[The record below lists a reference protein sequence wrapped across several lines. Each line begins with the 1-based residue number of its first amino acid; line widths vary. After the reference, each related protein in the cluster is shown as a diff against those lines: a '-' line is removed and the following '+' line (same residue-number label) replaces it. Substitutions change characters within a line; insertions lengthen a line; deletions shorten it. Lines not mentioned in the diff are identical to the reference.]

1 LHNAIRSLLS
11 EVLSSTDGVRLELI
25 ISLLR
30 EGGLAERLVAE
41 FTAEDSAA
49 KARVRHRHARVGYM
63 GHLQLLCN
71 EIRDYAAK
79 EPECAAV
86 LTAVTGWS
94 EILLPVVDE
103 TARVQSEQLGGGVTD
118 ADRNLASSSLASC
131 QSTESGDSMKPKLK
145 ADFVLNDS
153 YDDDDDFVLND
164 SYDDDDDDVIP
175 VATAPDL
182 RRSDDEDDEFHPDSF
197 GSALPPQPSNDVVSD
212 SSVDSFSTHS
222 STSCDSWP
230 QPTQSWAAFDAD
242 FSAFPPASGDG
253 PVAPSWPQEEQSFVA
268 TFVEPTRAS
277 AGQHQQTEPIVGSD
291 APPASRPSAQHHA
304 SAEAGGFW
312 GAPEPPPTTSLDHQ
326 DLALGE
332 KDAASTLVGQPSDRQ
347 EAVGDS
353 CATIVTPDDAL
364 SRLSLEP
371 QTDSTGD
378 GVSPPRSVPIVRQ
391 DVQAA
396 DSSGCPCVD
405 KPEVSGGH
413 EACVETSSQCELQ
426 DKAQYSQAAHQASC
440 GEGAVG
446 NAAPAPQTK
455 SSIQPQSE
463 QSDCASEG
471 FDGTVVA
478 GKSQTS
484 SKLEQHE
491 TATGSV
497 SGSAQRLQEQAS
509 LKTEMPTIAVT
520 HAGFDVSQ
528 PQTIAKVE
536 RPGDSVAGSFWG
548 FAAVAAT
555 ESPQASKPSRQEGLA
570 AKSKVSTSAQP
581 QDRVDAGS
589 FWAKLQDVAGKPS
602 AAKGG
607 GASGT
612 LERIPAV
619 SSATVGNS
627 SPAQRS
633 NVDFTAQATASPGV
647 KTLHAALNNAPQ
659 GTAFGPMAGF
669 SAGAGAGQPW
679 ATAYSG
685 NSSGSVPS
693 SCLSNPTAASA
704 GAEAQF
710 ALLGEF
716 SKAEP
721 KHAAFGSDSGLHH
734 SRSAGN
740 PNAGGSQW
748 NSGFGNLQPARLAD
762 PGGGMINPNVAS
774 AFATALAPGGSSQI
788 SAAAAAAD
796 RSWVADF
803 DPFFQPSA
811 RASSNHGGSKSGG
824 VGGAAATDGFNPTS
838 HNVHSFGA
846 LNPSSNNIDSGFG
859 SFNPSASTSSSGIG
873 GFGIPSSTMAN
884 GGFADFD
891 PSSNSAP
898 SIVPAGSFDPSS
910 SNNVSSQS
918 AVGSSS
924 QFGGFDPSAISAPP
938 NRLAQGQPSIGIS
951 QTSWTSQAGGFF

>member
-1 LHNAIRSLLS
+1 
-11 EVLSSTDGVRLELI
+11 
-25 ISLLR
+25 
-30 EGGLAERLVAE
+30 
-41 FTAEDSAA
+41 
-49 KARVRHRHARVGYM
+49 M
-63 GHLQLLCN
+63 
-71 EIRDYAAK
+71 
-79 EPECAAV
+79 
-86 LTAVTGWS
+86 
-94 EILLPVVDE
+94 
-103 TARVQSEQLGGGVTD
+103 
-118 ADRNLASSSLASC
+118 
-131 QSTESGDSMKPKLK
+131 
-145 ADFVLNDS
+145 
-153 YDDDDDFVLND
+153 
-164 SYDDDDDDVIP
+164 
-175 VATAPDL
+175 
-182 RRSDDEDDEFHPDSF
+182 
-197 GSALPPQPSNDVVSD
+197 
-212 SSVDSFSTHS
+212 
-222 STSCDSWP
+222 
-230 QPTQSWAAFDAD
+230 
-242 FSAFPPASGDG
+242 
-253 PVAPSWPQEEQSFVA
+253 
-268 TFVEPTRAS
+268 
-277 AGQHQQTEPIVGSD
+277 
-291 APPASRPSAQHHA
+291 
-304 SAEAGGFW
+304 
-312 GAPEPPPTTSLDHQ
+312 
-326 DLALGE
+326 
-332 KDAASTLVGQPSDRQ
+332 GQPSDRQ

-353 CATIVTPDDAL
+353 CATIVTPEDAF
-364 SRLSLEP
+364 SILSLEP

-378 GVSPPRSVPIVRQ
+378 GVSPPRSVPFVRQ

-405 KPEVSGGH
+405 TPVVRGGH
-413 EACVETSSQCELQ
+413 ETCVETSSQCEPQ
-426 DKAQYSQAAHQASC
+426 DKAQYSQAAHQAFF
-440 GEGAVG
+440 GEGAFW
-446 NAAPAPQTK
+446 NAAHAPQTK
-455 SSIQPQSE
+455 SSIQPQSK

-471 FDGTVVA
+471 CDGTVVA

-484 SKLEQHE
+484 SKLEHHE

-497 SGSAQRLQEQAS
+497 SGSAQRVQEQAS

-536 RPGDSVAGSFWG
+536 RPGDSVAGSLWC

-555 ESPQASKPSRQEGLA
+555 ESPQASKPSRQEGMA
-570 AKSKVSTSAQP
+570 AKSKVSTSAQL
-581 QDRVDAGS
+581 QHRVDAGS
-589 FWAKLQDVAGKPS
+589 FWAKLQDVAGQPS

-607 GASGT
+607 GSSGT

-619 SSATVGNS
+619 SSATMGNS

-633 NVDFTAQATASPGV
+633 NVDFTSQATASPGV
-647 KTLHAALNNAPQ
+647 KTLHAASNNAPQ

-704 GAEAQF
+704 GVEAQF

-740 PNAGGSQW
+740 PNAGVTMWQPQASGSVRSQW

-762 PGGGMINPNVAS
+762 PGGGMINPNFAS
-774 AFATALAPGGSSQI
+774 AFAAALAPGGSSQI
-788 SAAAAAAD
+788 SAAAAAD

-811 RASSNHGGSKSGG
+811 RASSNHGGGKSGG

-838 HNVHSFGA
+838 HNVHSGFGA

-859 SFNPSASTSSSGIG
+859 SFHPSPSTSSSGIR
-873 GFGIPSSTMAN
+873 GFDIPSSTMAN

-898 SIVPAGSFDPSS
+898 SIVPAGSFEPSS
-910 SNNVSSQS
+910 SNNFSSQS

-924 QFGGFDPSAISAPP
+924 EFGGFDPSAISAPP

-951 QTSWTSQAGGFF
+951 QTSRTSQAGGFF